1 MTEPRVLFAHIL
13 RSGAN
18 EALRRSWIV
27 DTPRSMM
34 ALRIALLL
42 SMQALIERSGR
53 RAGGPALGR
62 LVTRNTEDLFGCPRR
77 LSAADVQARGN
88 AILEGRLK
96 RGMPRAVEIVA
107 ALGGVDEERAAALLA
122 MFTAASIS
130 ALSKLHRDVELSPA
144 ELRGVL
150 KCEAVAIDGVNRKL
164 AAEIW
169 KSVRRERDR
178 SFAERL
184 MLSAVAKAA
193 RFSKQM
199 APKNR
204 SKREVPTVLAPMSA
218 RQMSA
223 RQTRRIASAARREEP
238 RNAMTPAMTL
248 RPLRALR

>member
-13 RSGAN
+13 KSGAN
-18 EALRRSWIV
+18 EALRRGWIA
-27 DTPRSMM
+27 DAPRSMM

-42 SMQALIERSGR
+42 SMQVLIERSGR
-53 RAGGPALGR
+53 KAGGPALRR
-62 LVTRNTEDLFGCPRR
+62 LVTRNTEDLFGCARR

-88 AILEGRLK
+88 AILDGRLK
-96 RGMPRAVEIVA
+96 RGKPRAVEIIA
-107 ALGGVDEERAAALLA
+107 ALGGVDEEHAAALLA

-130 ALSKLHRDVELSPA
+130 ALSKLHRDTDLTPA

-150 KCEAVAIDGVNRKL
+150 KCEAAAIGGVNRKL

-178 SFAERL
+178 SFAERM

-199 APKNR
+199 APKER
-204 SKREVPTVLAPMSA
+204 GKREVPTVLAPMSS
-218 RQMSA
+218 RQA
-223 RQTRRIASAARREEP
+223 RRIANAARREDP
-238 RNAMTPAMTL
+238 RNAVSPAMAL